1 MKKFIFVLIITFAAA
16 CTSEN
21 SNLTDDQNEFPDST
35 NDNNSTLPDNTVTDD
50 EISEEDITVVEEDV
64 EEVDDSSE
72 EADETTEPDED
83 VDENYYAETCDC
95 YGNEYTIPEQFRE
108 VKGWCKDDADSDG
121 IPNCIEA
128 IDGEFTNSDT
138 DADPDYLDTDSD
150 NDGIPDSQEG
160 YEDIDKDGLNNYRDP
175 DSDNDQVEDSIE
187 CPSTPCVDSDGD
199 TIVDFLDSDSDN
211 DGLTDKQEKD
221 FGTNRLNKDS
231 DDDGFDDLAEVTYG
245 SNPLDDQDGIPEE
258 HYYVVLP
265 YDAPDDELRTLKFKT
280 DVEKVDILILLDRSS
295 SMSGEI
301 DNLKLGINSEI
312 VTNISANITDAGFGL
327 ATFDD
332 WKALNGDTIF
342 SLVQPITTS
351 TTDIQT
357 AVNGISNLS
366 SCGWEPHH
374 EALYQVAD
382 GTGYIGEFTFTKRE
396 SSVNACDVD
405 DTYYPSIPAADCS
418 SSDGSIGG
426 ACFRNE
432 AMPII
437 IMLSDEGFTTFPEEV
452 FAWTIDYH
460 DKTDAIAALND
471 INAKFIGVDSW
482 DSAMTWTP
490 APEND
495 FKEIST
501 ATGSVSATTGE
512 PFFYKI
518 NSDGSGLSAQIKDAV
533 MKLTSNIK
541 LDVWTISESVTNPQS
556 VDTSKFVKS
565 LTPFSSDPVN
575 SYDSKDMTTFY
586 AVNPGAKVNFEIKF
600 HNSIYEPTKLEATVF
615 KAKINVLGDGALLD
629 TREVIIIVPGS
640 DSRDTDGN

>member
-1 MKKFIFVLIITFAAA
+1 MKKIFLIMLVVFMAA
-16 CTSEN
+16 CTSEK
-21 SNLTDDQNEFPDST
+21 SNLNDDQGEFSDST
-35 NDNNSTLPDNTVTDD
+35 NDNNSTLPDNAVTDD
-50 EISEEDITVVEEDV
+50 EKTEQDVIAEEDI

-72 EADETTEPDED
+72 EVDEITEPDED

-95 YGNEYTIPEQFRE
+95 YGDDYTIPEQFRE
-108 VKGWCKDDADSDG
+108 TQGWCKADADSDG

-150 NDGIPDSQEG
+150 NDGVSDSEEG
-160 YEDIDKDGLNNYRDP
+160 YEDTDKDGLNNYRDP
-175 DSDNDQVEDSIE
+175 DSDNDQVDDSVE
-187 CPSTPCVDSDGD
+187 CPSAPCVDTDGD
-199 TIVDFLDSDSDN
+199 TIADFLDGDSDN

-221 FGTNRLNKDS
+221 LGTDRLDKDS
-231 DDDGFDDLAEVTYG
+231 DNDGFDDLAETTYG
-245 SNPLDDQDGIPEE
+245 SDPLDDQDGIPEE
-258 HYYVVLP
+258 HFYVILP
-265 YDAPDDELRTLKFKT
+265 YTAPDDEARTLKFKT

-312 VTNISANITDAGFGL
+312 VTNISANINDAGFGL

-357 AVNGISNLS
+357 AVDGISNLS

-374 EALYQVAD
+374 EALYQIAD
-382 GTGYIGEFTFTKRE
+382 GSGYSGEFTFTKRE

-405 DTYYPSIPAADCS
+405 GDYYPSIPAADCS

-426 ACFRNE
+426 ACFRKD

-437 IMLSDEGFTTFPEEV
+437 IMLSDEGFTSYPAEV
-452 FAWTIDYH
+452 FSWTIDYH
-460 DKTDAIAALND
+460 DKADAIAALND

-482 DSAMTWTP
+482 DAAMTWTP
-490 APEND
+490 APEAD

-501 ATGSVSATTGE
+501 ATGSVSATDGE

-518 NSDGSGLSAQIKDAV
+518 NSDGTGLSAQIKDAV
-533 MKLTSNIK
+533 MELTSNIK
-541 LDVWTISESVTNPQS
+541 LDVWVEGESVTNPESINTAQFI
-556 VDTSKFVKS
+556 KNG
-565 LTPFSSDPVN
+565 TPLSSEPVN
-575 SYDSKDMTTFY
+575 SYSSKDANKFFD
-586 AVNPGAKVNFEIKF
+586 VNPGAKVNFDMRF
-600 HNSIYEPTKLEATVF
+600 YNDFYEPDKVEATVF